1 MEEHLVIKKNM
12 LDCLINWLLVILE
25 QSELELHDGNGC
37 IRKKHSFGGFIMRGS
52 GQWGKKVIVC

>member
-25 QSELELHDGNGC
+25 PSELELHDGNGC
-37 IRKKHSFGGFIMRGS
+37 IRKN
-52 GQWGKKVIVC
+52 IVLVDFY